1 MIFWH
6 RVSRKRKATGTFTIA
21 NHLFTKINADGT
33 PGQRATLGSF
43 GRNTASNPIA
53 GRNAQT

>member
-1 MIFWH
+1 M
-6 RVSRKRKATGTFTIA
+6 AGTATIA
-21 NHLFTKINADGT
+21 NNVLMKSQPVPAPAAKAQCAAFGI
-33 PGQRATLGSF
+33 F